1 MPVQGKTRSQG
12 FTLIELMIVVALIG
26 VLTSIAIPGFQRYQM
41 TSKRAEAYTNLQALA
56 TAQKSYFSEWNKFVA
71 VLPEPSS
78 TLGIDPGPQKRSA
91 AAVVGAFAPLGW
103 APTGGVYFDYD
114 SCASGG
120 SVSCACSCPSC
131 FTATAWGD
139 LDDDG
144 GMSGY
149 MYFQPDESGA
159 TCASLIGG
167 FGPPVVDGQLLFQ
180 TPGWN
185 GSTDDF

>member
-1 MPVQGKTRSQG
+1 MQGTKQTQG
-12 FTLIELMIVVALIG
+12 FTLVELMIVVALIG
-26 VLTSIAIPGFQRYQM
+26 VLTSIAIPGFQRFQM
-41 TSKRAEAYTNLQALA
+41 NSKRAEAYTNLLTLA
-56 TAQKSYFSEWNKFVA
+56 KSQKAYYSEWNQYVA
-71 VLPEPSS
+71 VLPEPSN
-78 TLGIDPGPQKRSA
+78 TLGIDPGSQKRSGEA
-91 AAVVGAFAPLGW
+91 LVDAFAMLGW

-114 SCASGG
+114 TCAAGG
-120 SVSCACSCPSC
+120 SVACACTCPSC

-149 MYFQPDESGA
+149 MYFQPDANGA
-159 TCASLIGG
+159 TCATMIGG
-167 FGPPVVDGQLLFQ
+167 FGPPLVDGQQLLQ